1 MEEIHGAGGGGGK
14 GGDSGSSRTPQEAP
28 NTLQS
33 AATARI
39 LDLLGEGPIVG
50 LVDGLKSVYL
60 DDTPLQNSNGSYNFQ
75 GVTVHARLGDANQS
89 RIPGF
94 PAIESEIDVGTQLK
108 YSMPIVRSVSNPDVD
123 AVRIKI
129 RVPALT
135 SQNVSNG
142 DISGTSVAVIV
153 EVLPD
158 GDVWRQVGTIRISG
172 KTTSPYDLAQRF
184 NLPGN
189 GPWSIRVTR
198 ASKDSDRSSLQN
210 ATYWTSF
217 TEIIDARLTYPDSAL
232 IGLEVDA
239 RQFGSTIPKRSY
251 DVKGRV
257 IRVPSN
263 YDPETRAYAG
273 LWDGSFKLAWSDNPA
288 WVYLDLAT
296 HARYGAGL
304 EVVDKWSLYEIARYC
319 DELVPDGYGGM
330 EPRFAINTVLAE
342 AVEAID
348 ALNML
353 ASAFRGMTYWG
364 TNTAM
369 AVADMPSDPVKLVT
383 PANVIDGEFE
393 YSGTSLR
400 TRRSVAMVSWN
411 DPADGYKKQVE
422 VVEDADA
429 IQKFGWRQ
437 VDVTAFGCTSR
448 GQAARFGRWILYSER
463 AETETVSYTAGIDH
477 ADLRPG
483 DVIAVSDPSTAGA
496 RLGGRIRKTN
506 SDYLEG
512 YGDASLVLDFSD
524 AIYAEAGTLPVS
536 SVELDAVPDAV
547 SGQDWYLDV
556 MLPSGQI
563 ERRQVSGFAGNVV
576 TLAEPLSAEPVTAAV
591 WVLSSLSAEPRLF
604 RVVSVSEQDG
614 SRYQVTAAEHDP
626 DKYLRVEQ
634 NLNLPERDTSL
645 IPSGPL
651 PAPVSISTG
660 EYLYRSGVA
669 VYSGATISVE
679 PPNDARVTLYE
690 YEVLRPGESDY
701 AQLGTKSSVTVDL
714 PDTTPGEYK
723 IRVRSLS
730 STALRSPWRE
740 ITVALQG
747 LLLPPSDVTDLRISV
762 NAGQLWLWWPAVPD
776 LDLSH
781 YEVRYSPTTE
791 AARWANAQVVIDRV
805 AAGTNSAVLPAR
817 KGTYLVKAVDTSGG
831 YSQNAVSGTSEIA
844 ELNAYNAVELVDE
857 APAWGGVKT
866 AVTATVAGLQLASAG
881 TISGWSPLS
890 AVLSMTSGGE
900 YTPLPVEPAG
910 PSLSLDFAGGAY
922 SLDSEALSQMQPAG
936 ESSIGVAAEGFYDAA
951 EVVDMGAVYTARIT
965 SELIASGYDLA
976 GVIGSWATLAEI
988 QQLDSADPDQWDVQM
1003 EVSRSITA
1011 ATAAPSDWSDWS
1023 PLSIGEYTARAFRF
1037 RLRLQSF
1044 AKHVTPLVSAMRVT
1058 VDMPDRVADG
1068 RDLLCPAEGMR
1079 VSFDPAFMARP
1090 SLAVDA
1096 QGLAAGDRK
1105 YITNIDATGFDL
1117 QFLDQ
1122 SGNGVARTFDYL
1134 AKGYGRRVA

>member
-14 GGDSGSSRTPQEAP
+14 GGGGGEQRTPQEAP

-75 GVTVHARLGDANQS
+75 GVTVYTRLGYANQS

-108 YSMPIVRSVSNPDVD
+108 YGTPIVRSVSNPDVD

-142 DISGTSVAVIV
+142 DISGTSVSVAVDV
-153 EVLPD
+153 MPD
-158 GDVWRQVGTIRISG
+158 GGTWQQVATITISG
-172 KTTSPYDLAQRF
+172 KTTSAYDRAKRV
-184 NLPGN
+184 NLPGA
-189 GPWSIRVTR
+189 GPWSIRVRRLT
-198 ASKDSDRSSLQN
+198 ADAEKSSLQN

-251 DVKGRV
+251 DVKGRI

-263 YDPETRAYAG
+263 YTPETRAYAG

-296 HARYGAGL
+296 HARYGACL
-304 EVVDKWSLYEIARYC
+304 EMVDKWSLYEIARYC

-496 RLGGRIRKTN
+496 RLGGRVRVPGL
-506 SDYLEG
+506 SEL
-512 YGDASLVLDFSD
+512 
-524 AIYAEAGTLPVS
+524 
-536 SVELDAVPDAV
+536 ELDAVPDAV

-576 TLAEPLSAEPVTAAV
+576 TLVEPLSAEPVTSAV
-591 WVLSSLSAEPRLF
+591 WVLSSMAVEPRLF

-614 SRYQVTAAEHDP
+614 SRYQITAAEHDP

-660 EYLYRSGVA
+660 EYLYRSGVT

-679 PPNDARVTLYE
+679 PPKDARVTLYE

-714 PDTTPGEYK
+714 PDTQPGEYK

-730 STALRSPWRE
+730 STALRSPWKE

-791 AARWANAQVVIDRV
+791 AVTWSSAQVVIDRV

-817 KGTYLVKAVDTSGG
+817 KGTYLIKAVDTSGG
-831 YSQNAVSGTSEIA
+831 YSLNAISGTSEIA
-844 ELNAYNAVELVDE
+844 ELNAYNAVEVVDE
-857 APAWGGVKT
+857 GPAWAGERVGVT
-866 AVTATVAGLQLASAG
+866 EAVGQLQLANS
-881 TISGWSPLS
+881 
-890 AVLSMTSGGE
+890 
-900 YTPLPVEPAG
+900 EPMSSWEAMSDVV
-910 PSLSLDFAGGAY
+910 SLSY
-922 SLDSEALSQMQPAG
+922 
-936 ESSIGVAAEGFYDAA
+936 GVTGLPEEGWYYAD
-951 EVVDMGAVYTARIT
+951 EVVDLGHVYTSRLT
-965 SELIASGYDLA
+965 SEVLA
-976 GVIGSWATLAEI
+976 TGADILGVISSWVSLASVTRMDDTEIGQWGLTL
-988 QQLDSADPDQWDVQM
+988 
-1003 EVSRSITA
+1003 EVSQSITPQP
-1011 ATAAPSDWSDWS
+1011 AAPTDWSDWA
-1023 PLSIGEYTARAFRF
+1023 PLTIGEYTARAFRF
-1037 RLRLQSF
+1037 RLHLRST
-1044 AKHVTPLVSAMRVT
+1044 APAVTPSVSRMRIT

-1068 RDLLCPAEGMR
+1068 RDLTCPPTGMR
-1079 VSFDPAFMARP
+1079 VSFEPAFMARP

-1096 QGLAAGDRK
+1096 QGLSAGDRK
-1105 YITNIDATGFDL
+1105 WITGIDETGFTL
-1117 QFLDQ
+1117 QFLD
-1122 SGNGVARTFDYL
+1122 SAGNGVSRTFDYL
-1134 AKGYGRRVA
+1134 AKGYGRRAA